1 MKVVWPD
8 WPQILKKIPKKKESK
23 QSAEVK
29 KNFKNA
35 DSKKQTPKA
44 DLIDRLQN
52 TDFKKSPSENTSG
65 GPR

>member
-8 WPQILKKIPKKKESK
+8 WPQILKKIPKKRRANSQLKS
-23 QSAEVK
+23 K